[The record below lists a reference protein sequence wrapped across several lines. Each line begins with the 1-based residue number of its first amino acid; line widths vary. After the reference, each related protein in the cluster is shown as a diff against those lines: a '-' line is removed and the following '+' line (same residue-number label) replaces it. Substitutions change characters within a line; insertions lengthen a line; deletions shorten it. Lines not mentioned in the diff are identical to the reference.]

1 MILAPDSPPVHLP
14 SHSSTKLLLRTTL
27 PFTDNPVPTLVDSSA
42 TNNFINESLVA
53 LAPHSLLHLPAPI
66 PLKLFDGDPT
76 PVFPALVDS
85 GTSGTFVSNQLGL
98 HCNDL
103 NKPLELQL
111 FNGNPAMTRITQY
124 HNNTLTLN
132 NDLQF
137 QAWLLVTQLPLPTPI
152 VLGLPWLQDV
162 NPNINWKNLTM
173 RFPGPEASLAAAIP
187 LRLQSILDSD
197 ISHPGTSTSGATQ
210 SPSTSNDNPNKEG
223 DATLPWS
230 LSITL

>member
-1 MILAPDSPPVHLP
+1 
-14 SHSSTKLLLRTTL
+14 
-27 PFTDNPVPTLVDSSA
+27 
-42 TNNFINESLVA
+42 
-53 LAPHSLLHLPAPI
+53 
-66 PLKLFDGDPT
+66 
-76 PVFPALVDS
+76 VFPALVDS

-98 HCNDL
+98 QCNDL

-111 FNGNPAMTRITQY
+111 FDGNPAMTRITQY
-124 HNNTLTLN
+124 YDNTLILN

-137 QAWLLVTQLPLPTPI
+137 QAWLLVTQLPLLTPI

-162 NPNINWKNLTM
+162 NSNINWKNLTM

-187 LRLQSILDSD
+187 LRLQSILDSN
-197 ISHPGTSTSGATQ
+197 ISHPGASTSGATQ